1 MMGLIQEGGGMMGL
15 IRLHATRRVLRA
27 LLVVVTL
34 LSVLFMSAPPR
45 ASATTGDTYVL
56 PPSRYKVPSS
66 LYHLYRG
73 RYSMESVAK
82 GAKIIY
88 ASGFITVN
96 NYHDLYGAMEFYG
109 YDDQG
114 MKNAWINLLYDFR
127 LTQHRVMVIKLYGW
141 GGPSLGMLFV
151 TRTKRGDLVGQIQ
164 LLNGKKYPISFHKD
178 SNKE

>member
-1 MMGLIQEGGGMMGL
+1 MIMGRGRQVVWHTIP
-15 IRLHATRRVLRA
+15 AVVA
-27 LLVVVTL
+27 LAGFL
-34 LSVLFMSAPPR
+34 LLSAPPR

-127 LTQHRVMVIKLYGW
+127 LTQHRMMVIKLYGW
-141 GGPSLGMLFV
+141 GGPSLGMLFM

-164 LLNGKKYPISFHKD
+164 LLNGKKYAISFHKD

>member
-1 MMGLIQEGGGMMGL
+1 MMGL

-34 LSVLFMSAPPR
+34 LGVLFMSGPPR

-56 PPSRYKVPSS
+56 PPSRYKVPSRLFP
-66 LYHLYRG
+66 LYHG
-73 RYSMESVAK
+73 RYSLVSVGK
-82 GAKIIY
+82 GSRIVY
-88 ASGFITVN
+88 AGGFITVN
-96 NYHDLYGAMEFYG
+96 NYHDLYGAFVFYG
-109 YDDQG
+109 YDNQG
-114 MKNAWINLLYDFR
+114 LKSSWINLLYDFR
-127 LTQHRVMVIKLYGW
+127 LARHGVMVIKLYGW

-164 LLNGKKYPISFHKD
+164 LLNSKKYAISFHKD